1 MNGNRSDV
9 KKIPSKAAT
18 WLPMPTSMMVM
29 MPGTWHRKIDNLHYT
44 IFPLKSIKLLNLLTR
59 SICSLAATRKF
70 KQKLLVI
77 LRNWLNTFPDS
88 NPNIDVYMT
97 ASSRLMISAIES
109 LSFIT
114 AAGEVINTYARD
126 DTAYMEHFLVSLGES
141 RIPNVK
147 FFVRLEGKDTGSDL
161 ASDTSIR
168 NKLKY
173 IVCGI
178 KTAAIGRVLQLA
190 F

>member
-1 MNGNRSDV
+1 
-9 KKIPSKAAT
+9 
-18 WLPMPTSMMVM
+18 
-29 MPGTWHRKIDNLHYT
+29 
-44 IFPLKSIKLLNLLTR
+44 
-59 SICSLAATRKF
+59 
-70 KQKLLVI
+70 
-77 LRNWLNTFPDS
+77 
-88 NPNIDVYMT
+88 MT